1 MTISIRPPRWL
12 TPITATL
19 AGSLALSLIARLG
32 SEVNRDGMLYVT
44 TAQAFLDGGYAA
56 AKASFGWPFLS
67 IAIAVVAKLTGLG
80 LENAAYLLNALF
92 MAGACAL
99 IVASVGRRA
108 PELAWI
114 TALTVLALP
123 GFNEYRNELLREFG
137 CWFFI
142 ALAWWLALRW
152 DERPRWT
159 GALAIQAALAGAA
172 LFRPE
177 ALALFPA
184 LLGWQAF
191 GAPKSERWR
200 RLTMIGALPAAGG
213 LVLFGSYIAGTLG
226 DGRLAGEFGRFRLAN
241 FDIKAKAL
249 AGSLIVYAQDN
260 SRTIVLF
267 GSLALVPIK
276 LLQKFSLL
284 LIPLAF
290 FFASAG
296 ARTFIHRHAL
306 FAWGIGAHLLVVSV
320 FVLDLQFLAGRYV
333 GLILLLATPFIAA
346 GLHLL
351 IRRFPRWRHLII
363 ASALLLAAGN
373 VVSTGP
379 GKGHFVEAGKWLA
392 ANVSSP
398 ERVYIDSGRT
408 AYHAGWHTPQ
418 VAERNRRENI
428 LRAAADGPYDLFVLE
443 VSRKDP
449 PWDPP
454 LERSGL
460 QVVQRF
466 ELRNGDAVVIAA
478 PSNNRKR
485 IGASTRE
492 SK

>member
-159 GALAIQAALAGAA
+159 GALAIQTALAGAA

-184 LLGWQAF
+184 LLGWQIFA
-191 GAPKSERWR
+191 APGQERWQ
-200 RLTMIGALPAAGG
+200 RLAMIGLLPLVGG
-213 LVLFGSYIAGTLG
+213 ITLLVAYFGGHLE
-226 DGRLAGEFGRFRLAN
+226 GRLSADLGRFGLRRFDDKAN
-241 FDIKAKAL
+241 AL
-249 AGSLIVYAQDN
+249 AAALIDYARGQA
-260 SRTIVLF
+260 RTILLF

-428 LRAAADGPYDLFVLE
+428 LRAAANGPYDLFVLE

-466 ELRNGDAVVIAA
+466 ELRNGDAVVIARPA
-478 PSNNRKR
+478 N
-485 IGASTRE
+485 GAAR
-492 SK
+492 